1 MATYGNNAD
10 SSKTKGVTVAVIGA
24 GLAGIAAVKSS
35 LDEGLNPTCF
45 EQDNQI
51 GTLLL
56 KVITKYTDQFSFFV
70 RHQYG
75 RFL

>member
-10 SSKTKGVTVAVIGA
+10 SSKNKGVTVAVIGA

-45 EQDNQI
+45 EQDDQI

-56 KVITKYTDQFSFFV
+56 N
-70 RHQYG
+70 
-75 RFL
+75 